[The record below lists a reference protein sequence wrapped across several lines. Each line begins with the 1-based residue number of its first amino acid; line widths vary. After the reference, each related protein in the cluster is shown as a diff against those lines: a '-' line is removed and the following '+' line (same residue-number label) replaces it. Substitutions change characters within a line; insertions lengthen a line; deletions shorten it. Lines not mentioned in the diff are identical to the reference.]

1 MATLQTNINKL
12 TFTEKLDLIVNQH
25 TFIESGNF
33 RIGKIVKVTP
43 DIVVECDFDK
53 IHLLVTKFDI
63 SFPAVLRGTLH
74 VGQTAQVYRT
84 TNSSCTLYSIK

>member
-1 MATLQTNINKL
+1 METLQTNINNL

-25 TFIESGNF
+25 TFIECGNF

-43 DIVVECDFDK
+43 DIVVECDFDN

-63 SFPAVLRGTLH
+63 SFPSMLRGTLH

-84 TNSSCTLYSIK
+84 SNSGCTLYAIK

>member
-1 MATLQTNINKL
+1 METLQTNVNKL
-12 TFTEKLDLIVNQH
+12 TFTEKQDLIINQQ

-33 RIGKIVKVTP
+33 RIGKIIKVTP

-53 IHLLVTKFDI
+53 IHLQVTKFDI
-63 SFPAVLRGTLH
+63 SFPSMLRGTLH

-84 TNSSCTLYSIK
+84 TNSGCTLYSIK

>member
-1 MATLQTNINKL
+1 METLQTNANKL
-12 TFTEKLDLIVNQH
+12 TFTEKQDLIINQH

-33 RIGKIVKVTP
+33 RIGKIVKVIP

-53 IHLLVTKFDI
+53 IHLLVTKFDAN
-63 SFPAVLRGTLH
+63 FPSMLRGTLH